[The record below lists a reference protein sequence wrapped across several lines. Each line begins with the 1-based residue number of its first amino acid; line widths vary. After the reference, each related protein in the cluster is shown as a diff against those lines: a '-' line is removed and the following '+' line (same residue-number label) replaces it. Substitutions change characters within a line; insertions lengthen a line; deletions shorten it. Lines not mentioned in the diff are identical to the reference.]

1 MNINGVSIAAFT
13 LAMTQAIKSIFGV
26 EGKWNQVVALVIA
39 TTLTGLGMSIEKGL
53 FGPDAVMVIEIAV
66 TSLVGGLSAIGLFDL
81 GKQSWNA
88 RIEAAG

>member
-26 EGKWNQVVALVIA
+26 EGKWNQVVAIVIA
-39 TTLTGLGMSIEKGL
+39 TTLTGIGMSIEQGL
-53 FGPDAVMVIEIAV
+53 FSPEAVTAIEIVV

-88 RIEAAG
+88 RIDAVG